1 MTVCQTCHGNGYLR
15 HDDNA
20 LCPDCI
26 VPDEVPQPQPDHHPL
41 PREVAIETARA
52 LITGDRHR
60 AYGPAERN
68 LQSNADLWSFYTDT
82 EIDAVQA
89 ANMMALMKIA
99 RMKADAKKEDNYFD
113 AIGYLA
119 LAYELAQSND
129 D

>member
-1 MTVCQTCHGNGYLR
+1 MTLCDTCGGNGYLR

-20 LCPDCI
+20 PCPKCI
-26 VPDEVPQPQPDHHPL
+26 VPDEAPQSQPHHPA

-68 LQSNADLWSFYTDT
+68 LQSIADLWSFYMDT

-99 RMKADAKKEDNYFD
+99 RMKTDAKKEDNYFD

-119 LAYELAQSND
+119 IAYELAQSND